1 MKNANFGQ
9 RIKELRISLGL
20 SQDQLAEQTQLS
32 LRTIQRIENG
42 ETDARGDTITRLAKA
57 LCISTQ
63 DIYGWREQE
72 DNSYIVIFNLSAL
85 SFIVFPLLGVLV
97 PLVLWLYKRDKIKYL
112 NETGKKMLNFQIS
125 WCLLVLSAYAW
136 MSISA
141 IFGLKQWY
149 LSGYAIPTLIVVIYV
164 LYAINILFI
173 IINTI
178 RSIKAKSVIYQPSIP
193 FLR

>member
-9 RIKELRISLGL
+9 RIKELRNSLGL
-20 SQDQLAEQTQLS
+20 SQEQLAEQTQLS

-57 LCISTQ
+57 LCFSTQ
-63 DIYGWREQE
+63 DIYEWTEQE

-97 PLVLWLYKRDKIKYL
+97 PLTLWLYKRDKIKYL
-112 NETGKKMLNFQIS
+112 DETGKKMLNFQIS
-125 WCLLVLSAYAW
+125 WCLLVFSAYAW

-141 IFGLKQWY
+141 VFRLKQWY
-149 LSGYAIPTLIVVIYV
+149 LSGYGLPSLLAVILV

-178 RSIKAKSVIYQPSIP
+178 RSIKAKSVFYQPSIP